1 MSGKYDFFC
10 GKTDT
15 LLERNALSFPQRV
28 DALQLFK
35 VNTMTEPEPPPSL
48 PSLNDFCD
56 YLMLERR
63 VSKYTVRNYRAAV
76 EAFVDWMTQRG
87 KWQGDFAA
95 VVPLDVRSYLIEE
108 GRRLARRTLHN
119 HVSGLRAFYLFLR
132 QRGIVESNPFTG
144 VALPKLD
151 IPLPK
156 FLTEPQMRA
165 LLEAPV
171 QLWKDGKLG
180 EFEAFRDALILEL
193 LYGGGLR
200 VSELCGLNH
209 EHMDPGQGVA
219 RVIGKGNKERLCPLG
234 PVALRCLQVFTERF
248 DLPKAP
254 DAPVVCQRNGRR
266 MEPRQVQKLLKVHL
280 AAAKLPLDMTPHKL
294 RHSFATHMLDNG
306 ADLRIVQELLGHA
319 SLSTT
324 QLYTHVS
331 VARLKEA
338 HKQAHPRA

>member
-1 MSGKYDFFC
+1 
-10 GKTDT
+10 
-15 LLERNALSFPQRV
+15 
-28 DALQLFK
+28 
-35 VNTMTEPEPPPSL
+35 MTEPAADRVPNL
-48 PSLNDFCD
+48 PLLNDFCD
-56 YLMLERR
+56 YLTLERR
-63 VSKYTVRNYRAAV
+63 VSKYTVRNYRKAV
-76 EAFVDWMTQRG
+76 ENFVDWMTQHGR
-87 KWQGDFAA
+87 WQGEFST
-95 VVPLDVRSYLIEE
+95 VIQLDVRSYLIEE

-132 QRGIVESNPFTG
+132 QRGIVEANPFTG

-156 FLTEPQMRA
+156 FLSESQMQA

-180 EFEAFRDALILEL
+180 EFEAFRDTLIMEL

-200 VSELCGLNH
+200 VSEFCGLNY
-209 EHMDPGQGVA
+209 EHIDLGQGVA
-219 RVIGKGNKERLCPLG
+219 RVIGKGNKERLCPMG
-234 PVALRCLQVFTERF
+234 PVALRCLNTFADRF
-248 DLPKAP
+248 DLSKEL
-254 DAPVVCQRNGRR
+254 DSPVVCQRNGRP

-280 AAAKLPLDMTPHKL
+280 AAAGLPLDMTPHKL

-331 VARLKEA
+331 IARLKEA